1 MDSTIMST
9 TSYHK
14 EDSMS
19 IPVNSKGEMDSMLH
33 ALRVLPAIITS
44 LNDAGVRI
52 VAWDYWNGETRL
64 HTSRIKALKEWAL
77 FRVVHPE
84 LKPWHDQLYS
94 YEVAYVIDGIRVF
107 CLLTKEEQEEMYPL

>member
-19 IPVNSKGEMDSMLH
+19 IPVNPKGEMESMLH
-33 ALRVLPAIITS
+33 AFRVLPALITS

-64 HTSRIKALKEWAL
+64 HASRIKALKEWAL
-77 FRVVHPE
+77 FRGVHPE

-94 YEVAYVIDGIRVF
+94 YEVAYVVDGVRVF
-107 CLLTKEEQEEMYPL
+107 SLLSETDQKQEFPL